1 MIEQI
6 QTELPIWLA
15 SLGLM
20 LAIFLS
26 LFSYSGKKAKE
37 LFTLPKR
44 VLLGLLRG
52 ITVFL
57 IFILFMGFLWKSRT
71 EIREKPIALVALDNS
86 SSMVSTADSLLVK
99 ASVNKLL
106 GDLQALA
113 DDELELKIYSF
124 GNSIGSGV
132 NPDFQDKQTNFGQLF
147 DHLTTTYLH
156 RPVQELL
163 IISDGIYTSGPDP
176 STAARKFPFPVS
188 VWAVG
193 DSVPMPDLK
202 ITGVRVNDVVYAN
215 TKFPVDIKVEGIDLD
230 QYQVRL
236 SLSSEGQA
244 LVDTIMSV
252 DPIDGIGNVSLHIDF
267 SKIGNHVFDVSVE
280 PFANESNL
288 HNNKRSYAV
297 EVIDEKIKV
306 ILLYH
311 NPHPDVRVIKS
322 NLEKT
327 DRYDLQVQNI
337 ADFHFVQD
345 EYQLIIFYQLPTGRR
360 AEQEK
365 LDRIRQSD
373 TNILFVIGPETNL
386 NSLTV
391 MGVGVSFKADRLLTE
406 DYNPVLNEQFS
417 VFTYEEGFKDFLKK
431 MPPLKAPFASISIKS
446 RSNIL
451 LFQKI
456 KDIELA
462 DPLFWF
468 GTYQSRKFGFI
479 WGEGLWRWQLYEYLN
494 NDNLYYTGEL
504 LLKTVN
510 YLSTNEIK
518 DPLRLQVPKTINI
531 SDDLTVKAK
540 LYNKSLEAITT
551 PEVYFT
557 ITGPEDYVKKMDF
570 RRVQNGYQLQLIDL
584 KPGRYK
590 YTAYTNLDNLEY
602 RKSGV
607 IDVLNTQL
615 EQLDLTARPDNLREL
630 AYTSNGRFFKWDES
644 SDILTSFNDNDR
656 AQDAII
662 PLTEWNNLLN
672 IPIIL
677 IIIVILL
684 SVEWLLRR
692 WAGTR

>member
-26 LFSYSGKKAKE
+26 LFSYSGKKARE

-327 DRYDLQVQNI
+327 DR
-337 ADFHFVQD
+337 
-345 EYQLIIFYQLPTGRR
+345 
-360 AEQEK
+360 
-365 LDRIRQSD
+365 
-373 TNILFVIGPETNL
+373 
-386 NSLTV
+386 
-391 MGVGVSFKADRLLTE
+391 
-406 DYNPVLNEQFS
+406 
-417 VFTYEEGFKDFLKK
+417 
-431 MPPLKAPFASISIKS
+431 
-446 RSNIL
+446 
-451 LFQKI
+451 
-456 KDIELA
+456 
-462 DPLFWF
+462 
-468 GTYQSRKFGFI
+468 
-479 WGEGLWRWQLYEYLN
+479 
-494 NDNLYYTGEL
+494 
-504 LLKTVN
+504 
-510 YLSTNEIK
+510 
-518 DPLRLQVPKTINI
+518 
-531 SDDLTVKAK
+531 
-540 LYNKSLEAITT
+540 
-551 PEVYFT
+551 
-557 ITGPEDYVKKMDF
+557 
-570 RRVQNGYQLQLIDL
+570 
-584 KPGRYK
+584 
-590 YTAYTNLDNLEY
+590 
-602 RKSGV
+602 
-607 IDVLNTQL
+607 
-615 EQLDLTARPDNLREL
+615 
-630 AYTSNGRFFKWDES
+630 
-644 SDILTSFNDNDR
+644 
-656 AQDAII
+656 
-662 PLTEWNNLLN
+662 
-672 IPIIL
+672 
-677 IIIVILL
+677 
-684 SVEWLLRR
+684 
-692 WAGTR
+692 